1 MLKTGDKY
9 SCQFSYSQQDV
20 EIFAKV
26 TGDFNPVH
34 LDENFAKNTPFG
46 RPIMH
51 GFLSGAIFSKVF
63 GTLFPGAGTIYR
75 SQEMKFLAPMFVNE
89 TYTAEFEVIDILT
102 EKHSGTISC
111 KIFNSEGKECIVGIA
126 NLKNNEQF

>member
-9 SCQFSYSQQDV
+9 SYQFSYTQQDV
-20 EIFAKV
+20 ELFAKV
-26 TGDFNPVH
+26 TGDFNPIH

-51 GFLSGAIFSKVF
+51 GFLSAAVFSKVF
-63 GTLFPGAGTIYR
+63 GTLFPGEGTIYR
-75 SQEMKFLAPMFVNE
+75 SQEMKFYAPMFVNE
-89 TYTAEFEVIDILT
+89 TYTAEFEIIDVLP

-111 KIFNSEGKECIVGIA
+111 KIFNSEGKECIGGFA
-126 NLKNNEQF
+126 NLKNSNQF